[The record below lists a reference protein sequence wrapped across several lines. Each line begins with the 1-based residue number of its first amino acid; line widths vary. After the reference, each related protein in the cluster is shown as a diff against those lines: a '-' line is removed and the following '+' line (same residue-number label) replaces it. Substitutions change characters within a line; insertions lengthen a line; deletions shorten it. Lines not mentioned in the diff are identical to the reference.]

1 MYCIKCGVQLSAAEK
16 ECPLCQTRVF
26 HPDFPQPD
34 GEPLYP
40 ADRLPQARPRS
51 LLGQF
56 IVTALFLLPMLIV
69 PIIDLQMGG
78 GIIWSG
84 YVVGALAVA
93 YVMSVLPSWFRR
105 PNPVIFVP
113 CSFVAIGA
121 YLLYINLAVGGNW
134 FLSFAFPVTGAV
146 GLIVTAVVTLT
157 KYVPKGVYFI
167 FGGACVTF
175 GGFMLLL
182 EYLMSITFGFPWF
195 AGWSLYPLI
204 PLVILGGLLIYI
216 GANKPARELLQRKLF
231 I

>member
-34 GEPLYP
+34 SEPLYP

-146 GLIVTAVVTLT
+146 GLIVTAVVALT

-204 PLVILGGLLIYI
+204 PLVILGSLLIYI